1 MPTPSPSHAGDPVLV
16 AMGGAIR
23 NARKV
28 KGLSQESLAAESGI
42 ERAYMSGIERGMQN
56 MSLMT
61 LAKVAKALGISVA
74 DLVVEARI

>member
-1 MPTPSPSHAGDPVLV
+1 
-16 AMGGAIR
+16 MGGAIR